1 MVQEIILRRLI
12 SELGPAGRII
22 WDLLAEVQ
30 RLKAELEE
38 VKAKNERLQAE
49 ADAKQVPKAHSPT
62 TFRFRV
68 LRWEMGEM
76 QIRPRDEPLG
86 KTVPSLRLYCPLED
100 QPSGPP
106 YWDITSKKLAA
117 MLLPLLPQIVATG
130 AYVEL
135 KMSGGGWR
143 NAASVTVRPA

>member
-22 WDLLAEVQ
+22 WDLLEENQ
-30 RLKAELEE
+30 RLRAENEE
-38 VKAKNERLQAE
+38 LRAENERLQMEAE
-49 ADAKQVPKAHSPT
+49 AKRVAKAHSPT
-62 TFRFRV
+62 KFRFRV
-68 LRWEMGEM
+68 VRWEMGEM
-76 QIRPRDEPLG
+76 QIRPRDEPMG
-86 KTVPSLRLYCPLED
+86 KMVPSLRLYCPPED

-106 YWDITSKKLAA
+106 YWDITSKRLIG

-135 KMSGGGWR
+135 NMTGGGWR